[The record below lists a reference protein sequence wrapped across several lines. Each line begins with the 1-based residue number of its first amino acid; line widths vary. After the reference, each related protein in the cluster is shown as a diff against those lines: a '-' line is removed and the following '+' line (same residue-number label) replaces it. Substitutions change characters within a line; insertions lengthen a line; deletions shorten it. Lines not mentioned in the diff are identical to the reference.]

1 MSAYPLSNNSWP
13 TKSALM
19 AGSQSQEQSQASML
33 NNSWDRK
40 SALMAGSQP
49 EDCYQDMLRS
59 SPHSEEA
66 TLQPV
71 VSDMDHLS
79 HIPHTKDGV
88 QEERP
93 HADLGQLIS
102 HQSESVEDIASGF
115 QFTPFAQNRPPV
127 FHGHERQTNPAPVSS
142 AQQVKASTSHA
153 SPLSSSQAPRKEPTS
168 KGHLPMVDIP
178 RHAPFQMAKPPTRP
192 AKLAGSTNP
201 RHDEIDSGGS
211 TSTLSAVE
219 LIQAS
224 IEDDGG
230 HHGAE
235 QDILTQDRGSHH
247 DRHIPQI
254 PQRHQ
259 LQSSMHSTKP
269 PPTQDPIP
277 SRERRLASHQA
288 TKARQVPETNDDVS
302 VRLANQTDLGDD
314 QLRERPEPD
323 EAPRIQEPS
332 RSVAIP
338 DLAWGLPAPSDQQR
352 RQRDRRNPH
361 SEVTNRP
368 ISNIQSR
375 EYSPRPH
382 SRESNVSKRRL
393 PMQSAKLT
401 KPPRKTAP
409 SPLTDKKKSRIESQ
423 KGLTKYWNLYFTED
437 SEYIQRLESKVRE
450 LQNQIADCE
459 HDITRYQEDIT
470 EYQDSF
476 GHLQADTSARIQQL
490 QLETETQVHT
500 IEQLETDNGQ
510 LHKDLGKDR
519 EELEKMSSKVKELS
533 KKFHEY
539 KECLNKTMAEH
550 QQLYTKTKRNVKN
563 IANELRTEY
572 EDQEKSREAS
582 TKKILQESESAR
594 EALSKKVESV
604 VREAR
609 EHTAELSQTIALL
622 RAELSERQ
630 RELVQEKENSENIRR
645 ELNESH
651 QATTQALQSLAS
663 QNIQILETVEDQ
675 LGIEQDALQAS
686 EVRDGKLDSLAQA
699 LDELRSRLS
708 NPTDIMDK
716 LVSTHQDTR
725 EAVQA
730 ATEKLESRV
739 INLGQN
745 DQEYGTKIKEI
756 VNICRALDD
765 RMLSY
770 DGTLHWQQKYQ
781 ELEIEIQDSEAKYQ
795 ATQAEVHDAFESRDI
810 VFDENMELRNQV
822 AALEGQLGDLW
833 IEMKVGQESQLT
845 ETTGLEESLVERDA
859 AIQDLQSR
867 LKESE
872 VIQRNLQQA
881 LNTSS
886 KERDRFVADNVG
898 KTSELEEKIRDAEER
913 LSASDQA
920 NARLVQELHETEE
933 RNQQLS
939 SGREVQDL
947 TKLLKED
954 VRRLRDLINKVTN
967 LDKKIGDVDMSA
979 QLEEGKAH
987 LVAFEEMFNRLKND
1001 IADTRHTQD
1010 GSGLIRAHTEAG
1022 AESATGTQPRAEPEA
1037 PALAEQSPTT
1047 WVLEG
1052 SNRTRRVTVRSPVEE
1067 PVPAAPTVSE
1077 ERQNRRIAQPRK
1089 PSIRAARMASMEI
1102 GPNRSAPA
1110 AEPLIPA
1117 GESEASVSASQ
1128 PVKDKQRPELSTH
1141 SSYNRPVRSDN
1152 KRKRI
1157 ETTEATNKRR
1167 KTSQASIQVPGQN
1180 RPRRAM
1186 SEYIPHDE
1194 EMPDRAASHN
1204 THVSRDEEG
1213 EDVGEE
1219 ETSPPTADDSRLER
1233 EGQRGRNPRRSTTLI
1248 TYGRQASNP
1257 PDQVHPSTD
1266 RMTRRS
1272 PSQTSNAS
1280 TNTMKSG
1287 ASTDRLRASVPT
1299 SAKKS
1304 GRASSSR
1311 RGKT

>member
-1 MSAYPLSNNSWP
+1 MSAYPLSHNSWP

-40 SALMAGSQP
+40 SALMADSQP

-79 HIPHTKDGV
+79 HMPHTKDGA
-88 QEERP
+88 QEEHP
-93 HADLGQLIS
+93 QADLGQLIS

-127 FHGHERQTNPAPVSS
+127 FNGHERQTKPAPIPSV
-142 AQQVKASTSHA
+142 QHVKTSTSHA
-153 SPLSSSQAPRKEPTS
+153 TPLSSSHAPRKEPTS
-168 KGHLPMVDIP
+168 KGHLPMVDKP
-178 RHAPFQMAKPPTRP
+178 RHTPFQMANPPCQPT
-192 AKLAGSTNP
+192 KLAGNTNP

-230 HHGAE
+230 H
-235 QDILTQDRGSHH
+235 ILTQDRGSHH
-247 DRHIPQI
+247 DHPIPQI

-259 LQSSMHSTKP
+259 LQSSMHSQKP
-269 PPTQDPIP
+269 PPTQDPLP

-288 TKARQVPETNDDVS
+288 TRAREVPEFNDDVS
-302 VRLANQTDLGDD
+302 VQLANQTDSGDN

-332 RSVAIP
+332 RSIAIP
-338 DLAWGLPAPSDQQR
+338 DLTWGLPGPSDQQR
-352 RQRDRRNPH
+352 RQRDRRNPD
-361 SEVTNRP
+361 SQVTNRP
-368 ISNIQSR
+368 IFNIQSR

-393 PMQSAKLT
+393 PMQSAKFT

-409 SPLTDKKKSRIESQ
+409 TPLTDKKKSRIESQ

-437 SEYIQRLESKVRE
+437 SEYIQRLESKVCE

-459 HDITRYQEDIT
+459 HDITGYQENIT

-476 GHLQADTSARIQQL
+476 GQLQADTNARIQQL
-490 QLETETQVHT
+490 QLETKTQVHT
-500 IEQLETDNGQ
+500 IEQLETHNGQ
-510 LHKDLGKDR
+510 LHKDLGKNR

-563 IANELRTEY
+563 IAIEFRTEY

-582 TKKILQESESAR
+582 TTKILQESESAR

-609 EHTAELSQTIALL
+609 EHTAELYQKIALL

-686 EVRDGKLDSLAQA
+686 EGRDGKLDSLAQA
-699 LDELRSRLS
+699 LDELRSQLS
-708 NPTDIMDK
+708 NPTDIVDK

-739 INLGQN
+739 INLGQS
-745 DQEYGTKIKEI
+745 DQEYGTRIKEI
-756 VNICRALDD
+756 ANICRALDE

-770 DGTLHWQQKYQ
+770 DGTLHWQAKYQ
-781 ELEIEIQDSEAKYQ
+781 ELEIEIQESEAKYQ
-795 ATQAEVHDAFESRDI
+795 ATQAEAHDAFESRDI

-822 AALEGQLGDLW
+822 AALEGQYEDLW
-833 IEMKVGQESQLT
+833 VEMKVGQESHLT

-859 AIQDLQSR
+859 AIQDLQSK

-872 VIQRNLQQA
+872 VNQRNLQQA
-881 LNTSS
+881 LDTSS
-886 KERDRFVADNVG
+886 EERDRFVADNVG
-898 KTSELEEKIRDAEER
+898 KTSQLAEKIRNAEER
-913 LSASDQA
+913 LSASNQA
-920 NARLVQELHETEE
+920 NAKLKQELHKAEE

-954 VRRLRDLINKVTN
+954 VRRLRDLLKKVTN
-967 LDKKIGDVDMSA
+967 LDRKIGDVDMSA
-979 QLEEGKAH
+979 QLEEGKIH
-987 LVAFEEMFNRLKND
+987 LAAFEEMFNRLKSTL
-1001 IADTRHTQD
+1001 ADARHTQD
-1010 GSGLIRAHTEAG
+1010 VLGLVGAHAEAG
-1022 AESATGTQPRAEPEA
+1022 AESATEAEPRAEPEA
-1037 PALAEQSPTT
+1037 PALAVQSPTT
-1047 WVLEG
+1047 WALEE
-1052 SNRTRRVTVRSPVEE
+1052 SNRMRRVTVRSPVEE
-1067 PVPAAPTVSE
+1067 PAPAAPTVSE

-1089 PSIRAARMASMEI
+1089 PSIRAARMASSEI
-1102 GPNRSAPA
+1102 KANKSTPT
-1110 AEPLIPA
+1110 AEQLIPA
-1117 GESEASVSASQ
+1117 GESEASASASQ
-1128 PVKDKQRPELSTH
+1128 PAKDNQRPELSAH

-1152 KRKRI
+1152 KRKRT

-1167 KTSQASIQVPGQN
+1167 KTSQASISVPGQN

-1186 SEYIPHDE
+1186 SEYIPHGE
-1194 EMPDRAASHN
+1194 EMPDRGASHN

-1213 EDVGEE
+1213 EDVGVE
-1219 ETSPPTADDSRLER
+1219 ETSPPTADDSRLGR
-1233 EGQRGRNPRRSTTLI
+1233 EGQRRRNLRRSTTLI

-1257 PDQVHPSTD
+1257 PDQDHPSTD

-1299 SAKKS
+1299 NAKS